1 MTSAVSPR
9 PVPAAGETEGPSLL
23 SIQGLRVEFATPRG
37 VARVLTGVDLEVRRG
52 EVVGL
57 VGESGCGK
65 SVTALA
71 VLRLLRHPGRVTGG
85 SVRFQGRELLTLP
98 EAAMRQVRGRG
109 IAMIF
114 QAPRESL
121 NPVLTIGRQL
131 GLLLARHDGL
141 TGGAAAARARELAE
155 MVELPDPARVLRAYP
170 HELSGGMCQRAMI
183 ALALACRPALL
194 IADEATTALDV
205 TVQLQILL
213 LLRRLRETLGLAQLL
228 ITHNLGVVAEA
239 CQRVAVMYAGEI
251 VETAGAGELFAS
263 PRHPYARRLLAAR
276 PRIGAP
282 PEGDPIPGGVPDPIA
297 RPPGCPFHPRCHRAQ
312 APCAERHPALEAL
325 APGRAV
331 RCHYPEPPAGGE
343 PVPR

>member
-1 MTSAVSPR
+1 MSR
-9 PVPAAGETEGPSLL
+9 PLL
-23 SIQGLRVEFATPRG
+23 AIRGLQVEFPTPRG
-37 VARVLTGVDLEVRRG
+37 VARVLTGVDLEVGRG

-71 VLRLLRHPGRVTGG
+71 ALRLLRPPGRIVGG
-85 SVRFQGRELLTLP
+85 RVEFDGRELTTLP
-98 EAAMRQVRGRG
+98 EAAMREVRGRG

-121 NPVLTIGRQL
+121 NPVLTVGQQL
-131 GLLLARHDGL
+131 RLLLARHERL
-141 TGGAAAARARELAE
+141 TGGAARVRARALAE
-155 MVELPDPARVLRAYP
+155 MVELPDPERVLRAHP

-213 LLRRLRETLGLAQLL
+213 LLRRLRESLGLALLL

-239 CQRVAVMYAGEI
+239 CQTVAVMYAGEI
-251 VETAGAGELFAS
+251 VESAPVDELFGA
-263 PRHPYARRLLAAR
+263 PWHPYTRRLLAAR

-282 PEGDPIPGGVPDPIA
+282 PEGEPIPGGVPDPLH
-297 RPPGCPFHPRCHRAQ
+297 RPAGCPFQPRCHRARPDCV
-312 APCAERHPALEAL
+312 AHHPSLEEL

-331 RCHYPEPPAGGE
+331 RCYHPEPE
-343 PVPR
+343 PGDEEPG

>member
-1 MTSAVSPR
+1 MIGAAWPSP
-9 PVPAAGETEGPSLL
+9 AGAEGEPLL
-23 SIQGLRVEFATPRG
+23 SLQGLQVEFATPRG
-37 VARVLTGVDLEVRRG
+37 VARVLTGVDLEVSRG

-71 VLRLLRHPGRVTGG
+71 VLRLLHHPGRVSGG
-85 SVRFQGRELLTLP
+85 SVRFQGRELLGLP
-98 EAAMRQVRGRG
+98 EVEMQRVRGRG

-121 NPVLTIGRQL
+121 NPVLTIGQQL
-131 GLLLARHDGL
+131 GLLLARHDGVS
-141 TGGAAAARARELAE
+141 GRPAAARARELAE
-155 MVELPDPARVLRAYP
+155 MVELPDHARVLRAYP

-194 IADEATTALDV
+194 IADEATTALDA

-251 VETAGAGELFAS
+251 VETAAAGELFAD

-282 PEGDPIPGGVPDPIA
+282 PEGDPIPGSVPDPIA

-312 APCAERHPALEAL
+312 ASCAERHPTLDAL
-325 APGRAV
+325 AAGRAV
-331 RCHYPEPPAGGE
+331 RCHYPEPPADGE
-343 PVPR
+343 AVLR

>member
-1 MTSAVSPR
+1 VSEP
-9 PVPAAGETEGPSLL
+9 LL
-23 SIQGLRVEFATPRG
+23 SVRGLAVEFETPRG
-37 VARVLTGVDLEVRRG
+37 RAPVLVGVDLDVGPG

-65 SVTALA
+65 TVTALA
-71 VLRLLRHPGRVTGG
+71 ILRLLRHPGRVTGG
-85 SVRFQGRELLTLP
+85 IVRFQGQDLLALP
-98 EAAMRQVRGRG
+98 EPAMQRVRGRG

-131 GLLLARHDGL
+131 GLVLARHDRL
-141 TGGAAAARARELAE
+141 TGRPAAARARELIE
-155 MVELPDPARVLRAYP
+155 MVELPDPDRVLRAYP

-194 IADEATTALDV
+194 VADEATTALDV

-228 ITHNLGVVAEA
+228 ITHSLGVVAEA

-251 VETAGAGELFAS
+251 VETAPVAGLFAA

-282 PEGDPIPGGVPDPIA
+282 PEGDPIPGAVPDPID
-297 RPPGCPFHPRCHRAQ
+297 RPPGCAFHPRCHRAQ
-312 APCAERHPALEAL
+312 ARCAAERPSLTALAAPEPP

-331 RCHYPEPPAGGE
+331 RCFHPEPPPADEAG
-343 PVPR
+343 PR

>member
-1 MTSAVSPR
+1 VSETDR
-9 PVPAAGETEGPSLL
+9 PLL
-23 SIQGLRVEFATPRG
+23 SVRGLAVAFETPRG
-37 VARVLTGVDLEVRRG
+37 AARVLIGVDLDVGRG

-71 VLRLLRHPGRVTGG
+71 ILGLLPAAARVVAG
-85 SVRFQGRELLTLP
+85 SVRFEGQDLAGGP
-98 EAAMRQVRGRG
+98 EGERRRVRGRG

-121 NPVLTIGRQL
+121 NPVLSVGRQL
-131 GLLLARHDGL
+131 ALVLARHDGL
-141 TGGAAAARARELAE
+141 TGRPARVRARELAA
-155 MVELPDPARVLRAYP
+155 MVELPDPERVLRAYP

-183 ALALACRPALL
+183 ALALACRPSLL
-194 IADEATTALDV
+194 IADEPTTALDV

-213 LLRRLRETLGLAQLL
+213 LLRRLRERLGLAQLL

-251 VETAGAGELFAS
+251 VETAPAHELFAA
-263 PRHPYARRLLAAR
+263 PWHPYTARLLASR

-282 PEGDPIPGGVPDPIA
+282 PAGQPIPGAVPDPLL
-297 RPPGCPFHPRCHRAQ
+297 RPGGCAFHPRCHRAT
-312 APCAERHPALEAL
+312 ASCAESHPTLEAL
-325 APGRAV
+325 APEREV
-331 RCHYPEPPAGGE
+331 RCYHPEPS
-343 PVPR
+343 

>member
-1 MTSAVSPR
+1 MISGA
-9 PVPAAGETEGPSLL
+9 LL
-23 SIQGLRVEFATPRG
+23 SVRGLRVAFPTSAGLAT
-37 VARVLTGVDLEVRRG
+37 VLTGVDLDVAAG

-71 VLRLLRHPGRVTGG
+71 VLRLLRAPGRITGG
-85 SVRFQGRELLTLP
+85 AVRFGGRDLVALP
-98 EAAMRQVRGRG
+98 ESEMRRVRGAK

-131 GLLLARHDGL
+131 ALVLDRHDGL
-141 TGGAAAARARELAE
+141 RGARARARAEELCA

-213 LLRRLRETLGLAQLL
+213 LLRRLRETLGLALLL

-239 CQRVAVMYAGEI
+239 CDRVAVMYAGEI
-251 VETAGAGELFAS
+251 VEAAAADDLFAA
-263 PRHPYARRLLAAR
+263 PRHPYTSRLLAAR
-276 PRIGAP
+276 PRVGRP
-282 PEGDPIPGGVPDPIA
+282 PAGDPIPGSVPDPLS
-297 RPPGCPFHPRCHRAQ
+297 RPPGCAFHPRCPRADGH
-312 APCAERHPALEAL
+312 CRDTHPPMLPDGPDHAL
-325 APGRAV
+325 
-331 RCHYPEPPAGGE
+331 RCFHPE
-343 PVPR
+343 PVPVSR

>member
-1 MTSAVSPR
+1 VSRADPT
-9 PVPAAGETEGPSLL
+9 PPLL
-23 SIQGLRVEFATPRG
+23 SVRGLQVEFATPRG
-37 VARVLTGVDLEVRRG
+37 PARVLTGVDLDVGRG

-65 SVTALA
+65 SVTALT
-71 VLRLLRHPGRVTGG
+71 VLRLLRAPGRLVGG
-85 SVRFQGRELLTLP
+85 SVRFDGRELTALSDV
-98 EAAMRQVRGRG
+98 EMRAVRGRG

-121 NPVLTIGRQL
+121 NPVLTIGTQL
-131 GLLLARHDGL
+131 GLLLARHEALAGR
-141 TGGAAAARARELAE
+141 AARARARELLA
-155 MVELPDPARVLRAYP
+155 MVELPDADRVLGAFP

-213 LLRRLRETLGLAQLL
+213 LLRRLAATLGLAQLL

-239 CQRVAVMYAGEI
+239 CRRVAVMYAGEI
-251 VETAGAGELFAS
+251 VETAPVERLFAA
-263 PRHPYARRLLAAR
+263 PRHPYTRRLLAAR

-282 PEGDPIPGGVPDPIA
+282 PTGDPIPGSVPDPRA
-297 RPPGCPFHPRCHRAQ
+297 RPSGCAFHPRCHRAG
-312 APCAERHPALEAL
+312 AGCAERPPALEAL
-325 APGRAV
+325 APDRAV
-331 RCHYPEPPAGGE
+331 RCHYPEPE
-343 PVPR
+343 PSSP

>member
-1 MTSAVSPR
+1 MTTP
-9 PVPAAGETEGPSLL
+9 LL
-23 SIQGLRVEFATPRG
+23 QVRALTVEFGTPRG
-37 VARVLTGVDLEVRRG
+37 VARVLTGVDLDVDRG

-71 VLRLLRHPGRVTGG
+71 ILRLLRPPGRITGG
-85 SVRFQGRELLTLP
+85 SVAFDGRELTTLP
-98 EAAMRQVRGRG
+98 ESEMRRVRGRG

-121 NPVLTIGRQL
+121 NPVLSVGAQL

-141 TGGAAAARARELAE
+141 GGRAATRRALQLCE
-155 MVELPDPARVLRAYP
+155 MVELPDPERVLRAYP

-194 IADEATTALDV
+194 VADEATTALDV

-213 LLRRLRETLGLAQLL
+213 LLRRLRDSLGLALLL

-239 CQRVAVMYAGEI
+239 CRRVAVMYAGEI
-251 VETAGAGELFAS
+251 VETAPADELFAA
-263 PRHPYARRLLAAR
+263 PRHPYTRRLLAAR
-276 PRIGAP
+276 PRIGAAP
-282 PEGDPIPGGVPDPIA
+282 AGDPIPGSVPDPLN
-297 RPPGCPFHPRCHRAQ
+297 RPTGCAFHPRCHRAQ
-312 APCAERHPALEAL
+312 SRCAEQHPEPAVPSA
-325 APGRAV
+325 GRAV
-331 RCHYPEPPAGGE
+331 RCHYPEP
-343 PVPR
+343 